1 MHTAVICSLWN
12 TFPSHCVDGLGG
24 YCTSSL
30 HSEWQMKTETSMAVR
45 LDDGAYQGWQLDSEN
60 CLIVVSHTGVF
71 NPCCTVETHLGLL
84 RCTFAWVP
92 SKPGETE
99 YQGAELGH
107 LYLVK
112 SPQLDRNHREIPAHT
127 YESVEDQR
135 CHVLARTWGKGSS

>member
-1 MHTAVICSLWN
+1 
-12 TFPSHCVDGLGG
+12 
-24 YCTSSL
+24 
-30 HSEWQMKTETSMAVR
+30 MKTETSMAVR
-45 LDDGAYQGWQLDSEN
+45 LDNGAYQGWQLDSEN

-127 YESVEDQR
+127 YESVRRPEMSRAGEDVGEREFLSTVGGNGNRSSHSGRQY
-135 CHVLARTWGKGSS
+135 GGSSDT